1 MKQGSWGG
9 TLGNRDLL
17 LLRKTAFFASHDT
30 PAGLTLLARGWFE
43 GCCGGG
49 GCVIS
54 GFQTPLERTLLG
66 WLLEA
71 GHPLVLVLARGLPL
85 ALEPGLDR
93 ALERGELLVLTRYAE
108 SVTHACRDKCR
119 QRNRLVVELADDVV
133 VAYAAPGG
141 ELARLCAELPAGKPL
156 SYLSG
161 NPGAP

>member
-1 MKQGSWGG
+1 MNQGSLGDA
-9 TLGNRDLL
+9 LGNRDLL
-17 LLRKTAFFASHDT
+17 QLHKTAFFASHNT
-30 PAGLTLLARGWFE
+30 PAGLTVLARGWFE
-43 GCCGGG
+43 RCCGGG
-49 GCVIS
+49 GCVVS

-85 ALEPGLDR
+85 ALAPELER
-93 ALERGELLVLTRYAE
+93 ALERGELLVLTRYAA

-119 QRNRLVVELADDVV
+119 QRNRLVVDLADEVV

-141 ELARLCAELPAGKPL
+141 ELARLCAELSAGTPV

-161 NPGAP
+161 CPGVP

>member
-1 MKQGSWGG
+1 MKQGSFGG
-9 TLGNRDLL
+9 TLGNRGLL
-17 LLRKTAFFASHDT
+17 QLHKTAFFASHDA
-30 PAGLTLLARGWFE
+30 PAGLTVLARGWFE
-43 GCCGGG
+43 RCCGGG

-85 ALEPGLDR
+85 ALAPGLER
-93 ALERGELLVLTRYAE
+93 ALERGELLVLTRYAA

-119 QRNRLVVELADDVV
+119 QRNRHVVALADAVV

-141 ELARLCAELPAGKPL
+141 ELARLCAELPAGKPV
-156 SYLSG
+156 SYLCES
-161 NPGAP
+161 PGAP